1 MSAQK
6 DITIYDIAEA
16 LNLSPATVSRGL
28 KDHPSIRKDTRKKIT
43 DKAKELGYQQNLF
56 ASNLRRNRTNTIGVI
71 LQRLNSYFMS
81 TVIDGMEKVATEG
94 GYNLIISQSLE
105 SMKKEIA
112 NVKTLFNS
120 RVDGFLVSLAND
132 TDNFSHFEAV
142 LDKGIPLIF
151 FDRVLEHPKCTNV
164 VIDNFKAGYEATQHL
179 IDQGCTRIVH
189 LTGNLK
195 RNVYSDRH
203 KGYRQALTDNGLSYD
218 DNLVLFST
226 LTNLTN
232 LGDQSGVEVLR
243 AIQKM
248 DPKPDGLF
256 CANDTSAVSCIREL
270 KIAGYKIPND
280 IAVVGFNNDPLSR
293 VIEPN
298 LTTVNYPGREMGEAA
313 ASILIRRIDKLEG
326 VSLNSMV
333 LRHELI
339 VRESSLKKG
348 KLI

>member
-6 DITIYDIAEA
+6 EITIYDIAEA

-81 TVIDGMEKVATEG
+81 TVIDGMEKVATEA

-120 RVDGFLVSLAND
+120 RVDGLLVSLAND
-132 TDNFSHFEAV
+132 TDSTSHFEAA
-142 LDKGIPLIF
+142 LDRGIPLIF
-151 FDRVLEHPKCTNV
+151 FDRVLEHPKCTSV
-164 VIDNFKAGYEATQHL
+164 VIDNYKAAYEVTKHL
-179 IDQGCTRIVH
+179 IDQGCKRIVH
-189 LTGNLK
+189 VTGSLK
-195 RNVYSDRH
+195 RNVYADRLR
-203 KGYRQALTDNGLSYD
+203 GYRQALTDNNIPYD
-218 DNLVLFST
+218 ERLVLST
-226 LTNLTN
+226 LTNLN
-232 LGDQSGVEVLR
+232 DQSGIEIVKE
-243 AIQKM
+243 IQKM
-248 DPKPDGLF
+248 PILPDGLF
-256 CANDTSAVSCIREL
+256 CANDTSAVSCIKEL
-270 KIAGYKIPND
+270 KAAGLRIPHD
-280 IAVVGFNNDPLSR
+280 IAVAGFNNDPLSR

-326 VSLNSMV
+326 ASLNSMV

-339 VRESSLKKG
+339 VRESSLKK
-348 KLI
+348 K